1 MWLFNF
7 GQVLGVRS
15 CFMAGI
21 YDSRLTRLECRVVL
35 MDNGEIADNVLVSDA
50 LLPEFHLN

>member
-1 MWLFNF
+1 
-7 GQVLGVRS
+7 
-15 CFMAGI
+15 MAGI